1 MAQMRAS
8 SFETGSSFGSLAAVW
23 LGMRSWNTCS
33 AEMLLSLSISVGSK
47 KERVWTWMISI
58 SMYLHYLPVGVCM
71 TSSSR
76 VMHLPPALVI
86 LALAASVNLSAAT
99 VSLGTS
105 SILSSSVTVETT
117 TTVLS
122 LFSPRCLT
130 SLVRERGG
138 LLTLEETSLRRTV
151 FVNLE
156 SVLLD
161 KNLKSFTRRWW

>member
-1 MAQMRAS
+1 M
-8 SFETGSSFGSLAAVW
+8 
-23 LGMRSWNTCS
+23 
-33 AEMLLSLSISVGSK
+33 
-47 KERVWTWMISI
+47 
-58 SMYLHYLPVGVCM
+58 
-71 TSSSR
+71 SSSR
-76 VMHLPPALVI
+76 VMHFPPALVI
-86 LALAASVNLSAAT
+86 LALAAT

-105 SILSSSVTVETT
+105 SILTSSVTVETT

-151 FVNLE
+151 LVNLE

>member
-1 MAQMRAS
+1 M
-8 SFETGSSFGSLAAVW
+8 
-23 LGMRSWNTCS
+23 
-33 AEMLLSLSISVGSK
+33 
-47 KERVWTWMISI
+47 
-58 SMYLHYLPVGVCM
+58 
-71 TSSSR
+71 SSSR

-105 SILSSSVTVETT
+105 IILSSSA
-117 TTVLS
+117 TVLS
-122 LFSPRCLT
+122 CFSPRCFT

-151 FVNLE
+151 LQNLE

-161 KNLKSFTRRWW
+161 KNL